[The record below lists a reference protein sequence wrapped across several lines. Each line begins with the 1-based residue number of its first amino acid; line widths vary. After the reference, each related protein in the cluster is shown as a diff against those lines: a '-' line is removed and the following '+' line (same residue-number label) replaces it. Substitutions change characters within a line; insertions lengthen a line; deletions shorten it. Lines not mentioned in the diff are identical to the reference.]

1 MDNLKIKQKYL
12 GTYIDMVENW
22 SILMTRLKLGRFFNF
37 CGILTIYKLYMIL
50 IKSYLL
56 RVLYLVIKKSFQ
68 KFPIFKGQLI
78 SKGVLMSSI
87 SSKKRTKEFDFTTM
101 IPQIDLF
108 SFVFWRKSKTPKNHF
123 EVIWP
128 LVLKP
133 EQCNQNSI
141 SVLTWSKIYITTS
154 KYYYSH

>member
-1 MDNLKIKQKYL
+1 
-12 GTYIDMVENW
+12 
-22 SILMTRLKLGRFFNF
+22 
-37 CGILTIYKLYMIL
+37 MIL

-87 SSKKRTKEFDFTTM
+87 SSKKRTKEFDFTAM
-101 IPQIDLF
+101 IPKIDLF

-123 EVIWP
+123 EIIGP
-128 LVLKP
+128 LADHKLL
-133 EQCNQNSI
+133 SR
-141 SVLTWSKIYITTS
+141 LTHLYNKIGQKTT
-154 KYYYSH
+154 KYKFFVSNVQGL